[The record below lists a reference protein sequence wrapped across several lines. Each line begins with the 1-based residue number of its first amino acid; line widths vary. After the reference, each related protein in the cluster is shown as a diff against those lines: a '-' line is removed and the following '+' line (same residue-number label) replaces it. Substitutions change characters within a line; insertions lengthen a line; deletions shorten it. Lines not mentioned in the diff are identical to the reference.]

1 MAVGTVSASNTDDIW
16 QLIATNTP
24 SAATTSTFSSI
35 SGYKKLMLTY
45 QLTCASN
52 ARYYVRL
59 NSDSTAGNYGG
70 MTLLWASLGGARPD
84 DRLMMTAYPDT
95 STTGYWVLA
104 DTDKTTPK
112 FIEKFGGVSVG
123 TLNGIYLGTSSVSSL
138 TIAENDGG
146 YAFSGTI
153 KLYGVAA

>member
-16 QLIATNTP
+16 QLIATNSP
-24 SAATTSTFSSI
+24 SSATSSTFSSI
-35 SGYKKLMLTY
+35 SGYKKLMLVF
-45 QLTCASN
+45 QLTCGSN
-52 ARYYVRL
+52 ARYFVRF
-59 NSDSTAGNYGG
+59 NSDSTATNYGG
-70 MTLLWASLGGARPD
+70 MSLLWASLGGARPD

-95 STTGYWVLA
+95 STVGYVVFN

-112 FIEKFGGVSVG
+112 FIEKFGGQSTG
-123 TLNGIYLGTSSVSSL
+123 TLNGIYLGTAAVSSI